1 MSWYFY
7 KSGQIRHLIT
17 FFHFIKNKEPVAD
30 RKPLKRRG
38 IWELFCQS
46 KRMVFPDLQDLRSN
60 SLLETKDVLGH
71 PDSKWLQLY
80 ESTNEYCLNKNK
92 QIPEIKKKL
101 FRIIFSLDI
110 WINQIERFNIN
121 YLYKWIILGYQ

>member
-1 MSWYFY
+1 
-7 KSGQIRHLIT
+7 
-17 FFHFIKNKEPVAD
+17 
-30 RKPLKRRG
+30 
-38 IWELFCQS
+38 
-46 KRMVFPDLQDLRSN
+46 MVFSDLHDLRSN